1 MHEYFFANYRLLT
14 DDGIANHE
22 STKRL
27 AGFTTP
33 MPYTHTFTLRLGDVS
48 ELEERRAWAL
58 GCPTAFETEFF
69 TIHDTGEGWAFV
81 NTLADERRLAE
92 GARNVLLCSRDYSD
106 MTAYVTD
113 RTFNVEW
120 GGHQVRLHASIPMSG
135 SIRTACE
142 AGMVTRGGL
151 PLHAAMVEADGFGV
165 AFLGPSGAGKST
177 QARLWER
184 YLGADFLIGDRP
196 VLRKLGGKWYG
207 FGMPWDGKDE
217 VYRQVSVPVRALVW
231 LEQAKEN
238 RILPMK
244 PVQAMS
250 VMLKQAMMPVWDDAA
265 MDGAAVLM
273 GAVAR
278 ELPMYHLRCL
288 PDEAAARLTYETIC
302 KSLPLEG
309 KVARSAG

>member
-27 AGFTTP
+27 AGFAAP
-33 MPYTHTFTLRLGDVS
+33 MPYTHTFTLCLGDVS

-106 MTAYVTD
+106 MTVYVTD

-151 PLHAAMVEADGFGV
+151 PLHASLVEKNGFGV
-165 AFLGPSGAGKST
+165 AFLGPSGTGKST

-184 YLGADFLIGDRP
+184 YLGADFIIGDRP
-196 VLRKLGGKWYG
+196 VLRKLGGHWYG
-207 FGMPWDGKDE
+207 FGMPWDGKDGIF
-217 VYRQVSVPVRALVW
+217 RQHSVPVRALVW

-238 RILPMK
+238 RIAPMDH
-244 PVQAMS
+244 VQAMT
-250 VMLKQAMMPVWDDAA
+250 VMLKQAMLPVWDDAA
-265 MDGAAVLM
+265 MDGAAALM